1 MMVFIQAEE
10 CVWLK
15 NVAEECGDKHE
26 EPVWYPSIVSVRQ
39 RKFFNYVTLGIIIL
53 LRFHYITICD
63 RLWENRP
70 IGADIGIEQ

>member
-1 MMVFIQAEE
+1 MVFIQAEE

-53 LRFHYITICD
+53 LRFHYITIYMYVT
-63 RLWENRP
+63 LFHYTYVYSNVS
-70 IGADIGIEQ
+70 